1 MFCKQQRIYKSDN
14 ISENVMVSNIITED
28 SKTGYEFYNEYAK
41 SHNMIC
47 EHADG
52 KTNVSKRFI
61 NKSNSDVT
69 LIVVD
74 GAAYGSEMNNTMILI
89 NSIPGYILFTPESFE
104 WLLLNSNILNK
115 PTFAYSAPEKKAQM
129 VKIKEN
135 VNTPSLHAEL
145 LNLMELYP
153 EIKPAIYVW
162 NYETENY
169 IDINADKIYSTASI
183 IKIPV
188 LIDLFKTIELGQ
200 IRLTDTIPLR
210 EYFRTEGSGNLQF
223 KAANSIWT
231 IDELAKRMI
240 TISDNSATN
249 MLMTELGSMED
260 VNRSIRNWGL
270 KNTEVKT
277 WLPDLRGNNHTT
289 AREMGQML
297 YNIDSNEKFLSEFSR
312 AKIFNYMGHVKNDR
326 LIQAGLGAGS
336 TFLHKTGDIGSMLG
350 DAGIVTTPNGKKYIA
365 VIMANR
371 PHNDP
376 KAEEFIVKAS
386 EIIYN
391 YMVK

>member
-1 MFCKQQRIYKSDN
+1 MPKLARNYDYQRYDN
-14 ISENVMVSNIITED
+14 LYAFEQFRQKHDYNNANY
-28 SKTGYEFYNEYAK
+28 SKPRRRVK
-41 SHNMIC
+41 SHRKFNPVKSLVSVFALMFFLFVVMPFGFTHITKQIFIPTPYKNV
-47 EHADG
+47 
-52 KTNVSKRFI
+52 KTDMEKLAFPANY
-61 NKSNSDVT
+61 
-69 LIVVD
+69 L
-74 GAAYGSEMNNTMILI
+74 A
-89 NSIPGYILFTPESFE
+89 
-104 WLLLNSNILNK
+104 NSNILNK